1 MLFNFNWLI
10 SDRIAGSG
18 QIGGSDARELIN
30 DLDQLQEYGI
40 RAVVSLTTLSLD
52 RDVLRDRDIAYL
64 HLPVEDMQPPTLE
77 EVVEFMG
84 FITDVE
90 QQGRPVVVHCG
101 AGLGRTGTM
110 LACYLV
116 HQGKSTEDSLIT
128 LRQIRPGSVETLG
141 QEQSIENYAQH
152 LESINAKA

>member
-30 DLDQLQEYGI
+30 DLDQLQECGI
-40 RAVVSLTTLSLD
+40 RAIVSLTTLSLD

-152 LESINAKA
+152 LESINAQA

>member
-18 QIGGSDARELIN
+18 QIGGSDARELIS
-30 DLDQLQEYGI
+30 DLDQLRQYRI
-40 RAVVSLTTLSLD
+40 RAIVSLTTLSLD

>member
-18 QIGGSDARELIN
+18 QIGGPDARELNN

-52 RDVLRDRDIAYL
+52 RDVLRDRGIAYL

>member
-1 MLFNFNWLI
+1 MN
-10 SDRIAGSG
+10 
-18 QIGGSDARELIN
+18 N

-40 RAVVSLTTLSLD
+40 RAGVSLTTLSLD
-52 RDVLRDRDIAYL
+52 RDVLRDRCIAYL

-77 EVVEFMG
+77 EVVELMG

-90 QQGRPVVVHCG
+90 QQGRPVVVHCR

-116 HQGKSTEDSLIT
+116 HQGKSTEASLIT

-141 QEQSIENYAQH
+141 QDQSIENYAQH

>member
-18 QIGGSDARELIN
+18 QIGGPDARELNN

-77 EVVEFMG
+77 DRELCATPGV
-84 FITDVE
+84 DK
-90 QQGRPVVVHCG
+90 R
-101 AGLGRTGTM
+101 
-110 LACYLV
+110 
-116 HQGKSTEDSLIT
+116 KSLI
-128 LRQIRPGSVETLG
+128 
-141 QEQSIENYAQH
+141 
-152 LESINAKA
+152 

>member
-18 QIGGSDARELIN
+18 QIGGPDARELNN

>member
-1 MLFNFNWLI
+1 M
-10 SDRIAGSG
+10 
-18 QIGGSDARELIN
+18 
-30 DLDQLQEYGI
+30 
-40 RAVVSLTTLSLD
+40 
-52 RDVLRDRDIAYL
+52 LRDRGIAYL